1 MNNQNNNTEEK
12 WNYKKYFKK
21 VVIFAAA
28 ILMLVAIAVLFNFL
42 GKISKS
48 FGTATLSWTANTESD
63 LAGYKIYYGISKRT
77 GDCPPA
83 GYSENINVQK
93 TTSPD
98 KPAYKIEN
106 LDTGKTYYFS
116 ITSYDVSGN
125 ESCFSAEMSKNILK
139 TKP

>member
-1 MNNQNNNTEEK
+1 MDNQNNISDQQNSK
-12 WNYKKYFKK
+12 NYFLKIIVFI
-21 VVIFAAA
+21 VVILIFIA
-28 ILMLVAIAVLFNFL
+28 IVFFFDFFN
-42 GKISKS
+42 ISKS